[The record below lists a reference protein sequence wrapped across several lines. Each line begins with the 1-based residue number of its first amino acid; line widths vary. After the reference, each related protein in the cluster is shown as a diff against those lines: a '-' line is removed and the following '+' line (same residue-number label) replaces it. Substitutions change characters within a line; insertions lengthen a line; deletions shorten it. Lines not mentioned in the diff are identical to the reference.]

1 MRVDVWPTVA
11 VLLAVAPA
19 VVALLA
25 YGPDTEWGTLSAA
38 LSQSGSMVPP
48 AVCVLGFAASNLVHL
63 AVSGEAFPLLV
74 LPAYAATILSTYTGT
89 GGVEEG
95 CGGRCVVHALSLWV
109 LIAFE
114 VYVLLVYVRVTGWIV
129 WPALFAFVGYAV
141 VYATITDE
149 DGFDTTNQE
158 SLYLLRS
165 TGIVQLLYFL
175 ATRSVTASRLYGYQG
190 HCVVDAAPL
199 TRTEVL

>member
-1 MRVDVWPTVA
+1 MRADVWPSVA
-11 VLLAVAPA
+11 VQLAVAPV

-25 YGPDTEWGTLSAA
+25 YGPDTEWGTISAA
-38 LSQSGSMVPP
+38 LSQSGSMAPP
-48 AVCVLGFAASNLVHL
+48 VVCVLGFAVSNLVHL
-63 AVSGEAFPLLV
+63 AVSGESFPLLV

-95 CGGRCVVHALSLWV
+95 CGGRCVVHALSMWILV
-109 LIAFE
+109 AIE

-129 WPALFAFVGYAV
+129 WPALLVFVIYGIA
-141 VYATITDE
+141 YATITGE
-149 DGFDTTNQE
+149 DDFDTTDRD

-175 ATRSVTASRLYGYQG
+175 AARSLTASRLYGYHG
-190 HCVVDAAPL
+190 NCAMGAVPL
-199 TRTEVL
+199 RSTEGL